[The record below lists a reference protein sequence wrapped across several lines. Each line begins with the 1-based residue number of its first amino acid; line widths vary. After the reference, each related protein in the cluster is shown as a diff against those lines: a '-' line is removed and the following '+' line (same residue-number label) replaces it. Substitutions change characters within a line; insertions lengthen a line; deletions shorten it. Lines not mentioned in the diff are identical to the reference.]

1 MAILHLPQLDQFHQK
16 KRGKSHFGDSSSATP
31 ARVWLLL
38 PVCAYQQAMQ
48 CIKAQHN
55 EPTER
60 MIPPAAQTGPCVPLS
75 EPKTG
80 ERQRRKA
87 WRRTERRGEGSG
99 GGEERNV
106 TTKKEKKLQDEWGHD
121 EQHRKVWLYLLIK
134 PSFAFVLLSM
144 IFRMSE
150 LPQNTLPF
158 PAGLSDSR
166 SSSSSAGSKAQLC
179 SSVRTGEQ
187 RSA

>member
-1 MAILHLPQLDQFHQK
+1 MCAPVRAEDRRETTAK
-16 KRGKSHFGDSSSATP
+16 GMEEDGEERG
-31 ARVWLLL
+31 RV
-38 PVCAYQQAMQ
+38 
-48 CIKAQHN
+48 
-55 EPTER
+55 
-60 MIPPAAQTGPCVPLS
+60 
-75 EPKTG
+75 
-80 ERQRRKA
+80 
-87 WRRTERRGEGSG
+87 G